1 VRWWQAT
8 HPAVEDAVSGG
19 RFRLAAA
26 SWFALHRGCRHLIVR
41 DAVIRVAQG
50 LVDEY
55 GAEAIFKTFETTET
69 QRAEETKAG
78 VSECRTRLLS
88 QYRGSSG

>member
-1 VRWWQAT
+1 MASESSPICFRV
-8 HPAVEDAVSGG
+8 PPDE
-19 RFRLAAA
+19 RFLLEVVA
-26 SWFALHRGCRHLIVR
+26 RHQGQTLSAFVR

-69 QRAEETKAG
+69 QRAEETRAR
-78 VSECRTRLLS
+78 VNEFRTRLLS